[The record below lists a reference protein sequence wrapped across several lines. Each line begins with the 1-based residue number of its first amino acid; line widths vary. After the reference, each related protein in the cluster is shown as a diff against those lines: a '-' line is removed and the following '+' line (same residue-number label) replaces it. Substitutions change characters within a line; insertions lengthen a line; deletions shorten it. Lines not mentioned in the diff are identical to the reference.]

1 MPVIEASRVGFK
13 YDAPWVL
20 RGVSF
25 DIAFGEVVGIIGPN
39 GSGKTTL
46 LKILNG
52 ILAPLEGNITMDGKD
67 VQKMRRSEL
76 ARLVAVVP
84 QESAMVFPFHV
95 DEMVLMGRSPHLGL
109 LSFEGKKDLE
119 IARRSM
125 DRTGILSLA
134 KRSMEELSGG
144 ERQRVWIARALAQEP
159 KVLFLDEGTA
169 FLDIRHQVEIFQLMR
184 HINREEGLTVV
195 AVTHDINLAS
205 HFADRII
212 LMDEG
217 RIRRI
222 GAPGDVISAS
232 MIEEVYG
239 LNVLVDQHPQT
250 GLPRVTLSYPSP

>member
-1 MPVIEASRVGFK
+1 MIEARQVGFK

-20 RGVSF
+20 KDVSF
-25 DIAFGEVVGIIGPN
+25 DIASGEVVGIIGPN

-52 ILAPLEGNITMDGKD
+52 ILEPMEGNIVIDGRD
-67 VQKMRRSEL
+67 VRKMRRSEL

-84 QESAMVFPFHV
+84 QESAMVFPFRV
-95 DEMVLMGRSPHLGL
+95 DEMVMMGRSPHLGL
-109 LSFEGKKDLE
+109 LSFEGKRDRE
-119 IARRSM
+119 IALQSM

-134 KRSMEELSGG
+134 RRSMEELSGG

-159 KVLFLDEGTA
+159 KVLLLDEGTA
-169 FLDIRHQVEIFQLMR
+169 YLDIRHQVEIFQLVR
-184 HINREEGLTVV
+184 HINREERLTVV

-212 LMDEG
+212 LMGEG

-222 GAPGDVISAS
+222 GAPGDVISTS

-250 GLPRVTLSYPSP
+250 GMPRVTLSHP